1 MRRRVMHVGW
11 LDYLELN
18 ERLLQMV
25 MESSFKPD
33 FVAYITRGGDIPGV
47 WISQRMKLPYVVIGA
62 AHWPHGVKAEDV
74 TIAYHC
80 LYVTKEPP
88 SGRMLIV
95 DDLTDTGLTLQAAT
109 AYLFKKFRKGFWR
122 NLWRRVRGRK
132 PYRGITEVKTAVLWR
147 KDVEEPIVVAPD
159 IFVEAIGIDDERDPD
174 GLIPWIRQPI
184 ERPGIYLESCD
195 VTGEV

>member
-62 AHWPHGVKAEDV
+62 AHWPHGVKAADV

-95 DDLTDTGLTLQAAT
+95 DDLTDTGLTGHRVSLQEIPQGILAESLAKST
-109 AYLFKKFRKGFWR
+109 RQEAVPWNHGSED
-122 NLWRRVRGRK
+122 RGALAQGC
-132 PYRGITEVKTAVLWR
+132 RGTHCGCPRHLR
-147 KDVEEPIVVAPD
+147 
-159 IFVEAIGIDDERDPD
+159 
-174 GLIPWIRQPI
+174 
-184 ERPGIYLESCD
+184 
-195 VTGEV
+195 